1 MKWGFSLAGTDCAT
15 VLLQASKLDSWNSF
29 QKVNQELRKY
39 VFEIPK
45 RPWKANLHTN
55 GRGSFDNACTVSSGG
70 ASTPR
75 TSLLT
80 WRAAFRQKLPAP
92 STSPP
97 HHPKVIVNSALMCA
111 VRSLAALFRF
121 VCKDFF
127 CAGCFS
133 QQAVERFADTN
144 PVKLI
149 RSGAAQYFWVQSMYW
164 FTVLGKAKTQG
175 CKKGSGL
182 LALRAFF
189 FLLIVYV
196 SLCEGWSDTRIQ
208 LTEKKKVN
216 PSIIIVTKTFETV
229 IITQTMISDQ
239 HFVYSGGCLKCF
251 KDTVESSIENQEDGI
266 NVAVD
271 IWQHL
276 SLMEDNQDHLPRF
289 QTRFDIHATLAAHAS
304 IYSCDIKQT
313 NSTLLERLSTSFLWA
328 SMVMFCPSRR
338 TGMCDVRCHRCCTIG
353 LGSPPLVQAQC
364 VLLNHP
370 LVTLLCREKKGRP
383 QTVSA
388 TASRF
393 GA

>member
-1 MKWGFSLAGTDCAT
+1 MNCENMSL
-15 VLLQASKLDSWNSF
+15 KF
-29 QKVNQELRKY
+29 
-39 VFEIPK
+39 P
-45 RPWKANLHTN
+45 N
-55 GRGSFDNACTVSSGG
+55 GREKPIYTQTAEA
-70 ASTPR
+70 ASTMLVLCRPVEPQRRERHCWRGERHSVKSSPR
-75 TSLLT
+75 
-80 WRAAFRQKLPAP
+80 PP
-92 STSPP
+92 PPPP

-127 CAGCFS
+127 CASCFS

-149 RSGAAQYFWVQSMYW
+149 RSGAAQYFWVQSTYW

-251 KDTVESSIENQEDGI
+251 
-266 NVAVD
+266 
-271 IWQHL
+271 
-276 SLMEDNQDHLPRF
+276 
-289 QTRFDIHATLAAHAS
+289 
-304 IYSCDIKQT
+304 
-313 NSTLLERLSTSFLWA
+313 
-328 SMVMFCPSRR
+328 
-338 TGMCDVRCHRCCTIG
+338 
-353 LGSPPLVQAQC
+353 
-364 VLLNHP
+364 
-370 LVTLLCREKKGRP
+370 
-383 QTVSA
+383 
-388 TASRF
+388 
-393 GA
+393 